1 MNQPFTNLARVAERD
16 LARAADEAQP
26 RGRRAAR
33 LRLAKAYVLHHLAE
47 SGLNADKV
55 GRRLAISGRTVQ
67 MLFEA
72 EGTTFSAYVLEQR
85 LLEAL
90 RRLRDPRLDT
100 EAISQI
106 AYAAGFVDLSHFN
119 RCFRVRFG
127 DTPSGVRN
135 NAA

>member
-1 MNQPFTNLARVAERD
+1 MIEPITDLARVAEREPD
-16 LARAADEAQP
+16 TQP

-55 GRRLAISGRTVQ
+55 GRHLAISGRSVQ

-90 RRLRDPRLDT
+90 RRLLDPRLDT
-100 EAISQI
+100 QAISQI
-106 AYAAGFVDLSHFN
+106 SYAAGFVDLSHFN
-119 RCFRVRFG
+119 RSFRMRFG

>member
-1 MNQPFTNLARVAERD
+1 MTKPLTNLARVAEREPD
-16 LARAADEAQP
+16 AQP

-55 GRRLAISGRTVQ
+55 ARHLSISGRTVQ

-85 LLEAL
+85 LLESL

-100 EAISQI
+100 QAISQI

-119 RCFRVRFG
+119 RYFRMRFG